1 MTETVSNELIYQV
14 LQKMQGPLS
23 SVIIKLG
30 DVEGR
35 MAALEEASSSM
46 SFRIASVEVTVS
58 RTHKR
63 IDRIEHRLDR
73 IETRLGL
80 VEA

>member
-14 LQKMQGPLS
+14 LQKMQGQLS

-30 DVEGR
+30 DVGGR

-58 RTHKR
+58 GTHKR